1 MIELN
6 NIKNAFDSFIKKSD
20 IFIKKEKEKAI
31 NEMVEYLNN
40 YTEQGIID
48 IKTLSSFNYDN
59 DLKQKAVDKYCKN
72 LYIEEERL
80 TDFLTRNIN

>member
-1 MIELN
+1 MIELK
-6 NIKNAFDSFIKKSD
+6 NIKNAFDSFIKTSD
-20 IFIKKEKEKAI
+20 IFIQKQKEKAI

-40 YTEQGIID
+40 YTKQGIID

-59 DLKQKAVDKYCKN
+59 ELKQKAVDKYCDN

-80 TDFLTRNIN
+80 TDFLTRNID

>member
-59 DLKQKAVDKYCKN
+59 ELKQKAVDKYCDN
-72 LYIEEERL
+72 LYIEEERIN
-80 TDFLTRNIN
+80 DFLTRIN